1 MSPGESTRICPVCR
15 TPNLPTNP
23 ICTRCNHQFFASRGS
38 GLRALDESAL
48 PQAPLPRGS
57 PEVEAFSADEF
68 EEAPLPPPPV
78 ARRPTRAEMTQAP
91 PSPTRTGRAV
101 PPRGKPK
108 SRAKFPRVPKDLAEN
123 ELEPLRYD
131 AMRKS
136 FMGIVVLIAV
146 SVALPFVLGML
157 GVRSLPIGVGGLAG
171 YAVLLVFFSYARAVG
186 RASKKPISGVEQA
199 ALGRV
204 RTGGAFLMAIPFLG
218 SVAGQAG
225 IYFQTSPMHP
235 IYYAIAAGGIFYTL
249 SGVTSLKER
258 YSYYAVFEFGWI
270 ILLLQPLPALLPGD
284 LGAKVFVN
292 VYWFQTTFLF
302 LAIGFFGIAFALRK
316 MRAGQ
321 YDALEQEA
329 RAGQKALADRQYDVA
344 IPHFDR
350 AVTIAHSLFSDKL
363 FKSTK
368 TGQRALPADYYL
380 PWVGKATALALSGRG
395 AKALTILDII
405 LEVDGTNAELW
416 KNKGEVL
423 LSLRRPAEAYIAFE
437 TAQRL
442 NAGLAGVN
450 ENKQRALDFL
460 RRRLE

>member
-1 MSPGESTRICPVCR
+1 MSPGESMRICPVCR
-15 TPNLPTNP
+15 TPNAPTNP
-23 ICTRCNHQFFASRGS
+23 VCTSCNYQFFASRGS

-48 PQAPLPRGS
+48 PQAPSTLAPPPFESFR
-57 PEVEAFSADEF
+57 PADF
-68 EEAPLPPPPV
+68 EEAPLPPPPTV
-78 ARRPTRAEMTQAP
+78 GRGRPSAPAP
-91 PSPTRTGRAV
+91 PAPAFA
-101 PPRGKPK
+101 PPAAARPGPK
-108 SRAKFPRVPKDLAEN
+108 AKARAKFPRVPKDLADEH
-123 ELEPLRYD
+123 LEPLRYD
-131 AMRKS
+131 AMQKS
-136 FMGIVVLIAV
+136 LIGIAVLIAV
-146 SVALPFVLGML
+146 SLALPFLVSALRL
-157 GVRSLPIGVGGLAG
+157 QSLPIGIGGIAG
-171 YAVLLVFFSYARAVG
+171 YIVLLIFFFYTRAVG

-204 RTGGAFLMAIPFLG
+204 RTGGALLMGIPFLG
-218 SVAGQAG
+218 SIAGQAG
-225 IYFQTSPMHP
+225 IYFQTAPMHP

-258 YSYYAVFEFGWI
+258 YSYYAVFEFGWV
-270 ILLLQPLPALLPGD
+270 ILLFQPLPAVLPGD
-284 LGAKVFVN
+284 LGTKVFVN
-292 VYWFQTTFLF
+292 VYWFQQTFLF

-321 YDALEQEA
+321 YDALEQEV
-329 RAGQKALADRQYDVA
+329 RAGQKALSDRQFDA
-344 IPHFDR
+344 ALPHFDR

-395 AKALTILDII
+395 TKALTILDII
-405 LEVDGTNAELW
+405 LEVDGTNADLW

-442 NAGLAGVN
+442 SPGLAGVT
-450 ENKQRALDFL
+450 ENKQRALDSL